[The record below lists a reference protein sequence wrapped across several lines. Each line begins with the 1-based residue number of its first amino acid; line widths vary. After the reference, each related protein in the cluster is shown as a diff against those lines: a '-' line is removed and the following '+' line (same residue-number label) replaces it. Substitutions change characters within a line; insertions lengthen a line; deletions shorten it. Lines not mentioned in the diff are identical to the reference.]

1 MGFFLKRLDLGPE
14 LGVPAMGNLR
24 FPTVLSI
31 YVQVIATIW
40 IAILPICSAEIRDS
54 RIDSDSRA
62 MIMFEKFGFTH
73 TGHVEISVKD
83 VAWTSTQ
90 QGPDP
95 ELSTMGFFLLSDESL
110 VQVLVELE
118 ENPNYCVLDSHF
130 ITPLFNFKELRRPDN
145 TYNNSYPVVDAN
157 EYSLFFA
164 NCHTQY
170 RVSMNVHTKMYNL
183 EGNVKDFL
191 PAGQTQLPSLYFC
204 FFFLYAIFL
213 GVWIYVCVKQR
224 ATVHRIHVLMCALLL
239 FKALNL
245 ICVAEDKLHV
255 KRTGTA
261 HGWDIAFYVFGF
273 FKGILLFTVIV
284 LIGTGWSFLK
294 PYLQER
300 EKNVLMIVIP
310 LQVFAN
316 IASIVIAET
325 GPSTKDWFTWE
336 QAFLLIDIVCCCAI
350 IFPIVWSIKNLREAS
365 KTDGKAARNLAKLTL
380 FRQFYIVV
388 VSYLY
393 FTRIVVYAL
402 ITITAYKYRWVSNG
416 AEEAVSLAFYIF
428 TFYKFQP
435 VDKNPYLVLD
445 EEEEEAAAQMVALQ
459 DEDFDL

>member
-1 MGFFLKRLDLGPE
+1 M
-14 LGVPAMGNLR
+14 AMGNLR
-24 FPTVLSI
+24 FPTRLCI
-31 YVQVIATIW
+31 YVHVMAAIL

-54 RIDSDSRA
+54 RIESDSRP
-62 MIMFEKFGFTH
+62 MILFEKFGFTH
-73 TGHVEISVKD
+73 EGHVEISVKD
-83 VAWTSTQ
+83 VALTSIQ

-95 ELSTMGFFLLSDESL
+95 DLSTMGFFLLSEESL

-118 ENPNYCVLDSHF
+118 ENPNYCVLNSHY
-130 ITPLFNFKELRRPDN
+130 ITPLFNFKELRDYQ
-145 TYNNSYPVVDAN
+145 YNNSYPVTDPN

-170 RVSMNVHTKMYNL
+170 KVSMNVHTKMYNF

-204 FFFLYAIFL
+204 FFVLYAVFL

-224 ATVHRIHVLMCALLL
+224 VTVHRIHVLMCALLL

-245 ICVAEDKLHV
+245 ICVAEDKLYV

-261 HGWDIAFYVFGF
+261 HGWDIAFYIFGF
-273 FKGILLFTVIV
+273 LKGILLFTVIV

-336 QAFLLIDIVCCCAI
+336 QAFLLIDIICCCAI

-402 ITITAYKYRWVSNG
+402 ITITSYKYKWVSNG

-435 VDKNPYLVLD
+435 VDRNPYLVLD
-445 EEEEEAAAQMVALQ
+445 DEEEEAAAQMVALQ
-459 DEDFDL
+459 DEEFEL

>member
-1 MGFFLKRLDLGPE
+1 MWVFFLKYVDLGPE
-14 LGVPAMGNLR
+14 LGVPTMGNLK
-24 FPTVLSI
+24 FPTVLCI
-31 YVQVIATIW
+31 YVQVIVAIW
-40 IAILPICSAEIRDS
+40 IAILPICYAEIRDS

-62 MIMFEKFGFTH
+62 MILFEKFGFTH

-83 VAWTSTQ
+83 VAWASTQ

-95 ELSTMGFFLLSDESL
+95 DRSTMGFFLLSDESL

-130 ITPLFNFKELRRPDN
+130 ITPLFNFKELRTDN

-204 FFFLYAIFL
+204 FFVLYAIFL

-245 ICVAEDKLHV
+245 ICVAEDKLYI
-255 KRTGTA
+255 KKTGTA
-261 HGWDIAFYVFGF
+261 HGWDIAFYIFGF

-310 LQVFAN
+310 LQVFSN
-316 IASIVIAET
+316 IASIVLAET

-336 QAFLLIDIVCCCAI
+336 QAFLLIDIICCCAI

-445 EEEEEAAAQMVALQ
+445 DEEEEAAAQMVALQ
-459 DEDFDL
+459 DEEFEL